1 MLRID
6 RRLFAHIEWPL
17 LVLALLVV
25 GVGLTTI
32 LSATHH
38 SERLLSPYVIRQAT
52 FAGAGLLLMLFA
64 MSIDYRSLNRYA
76 YGVYAAVVV
85 ALLAVP
91 IIGVSGGGAK
101 RWLSIGP
108 FGLQPSEFMKVAL
121 VIALAHQL
129 HRWAGERHLPFR
141 RLLMPTVLIA
151 IPAGLILKQPDLGTA
166 IALAMGAFT
175 VLMVAGLPA
184 RLLIISALVVGPLMP
199 YAWHHL
205 KPYQQRRLTSFVDP
219 QSDPLGSGYHV
230 LQSQI
235 AIGSGQFY
243 GKGYLRGTQ
252 NKLNFLPEQHTDFI
266 FSVYAEEWGFIGA
279 AALLSL
285 YLALILRGAYIASR
299 ARDNLGALL
308 AAGLTGTI
316 FWQVA
321 INIAMT
327 SGSLPVVGITLPF
340 LSYGGSS
347 MLASF
352 AAVGLAANVARSCP
366 RATGAAPL
374 PAARLAPT

>member
-6 RRLFAHIEWPL
+6 RRLLAHIEWPL
-17 LVLALLVV
+17 LILALLVS
-25 GVGLTTI
+25 GVGLVTI

-38 SERLLSPYVIRQAT
+38 SDRMLSPYVVRQAS
-52 FAGAGLLLMLFA
+52 FLGLGLVLMVVA
-64 MSIDYRSLNRYA
+64 ISVDYRSLGRYA
-76 YGVYAAVVV
+76 YALYAAVVL
-85 ALLAVP
+85 ALVLVP
-91 IIGVSGGGAK
+91 LVGVSGGGAR
-101 RWLSIGP
+101 RWLSLGP

-121 VIALAHQL
+121 AIVLAQQL
-129 HRWAGERHLPFR
+129 HRVAGERRLP
-141 RLLMPTVLIA
+141 LLRLIA
-151 IPAGLILKQPDLGTA
+151 PAVLVGIPAALILKQPDLGSA
-166 IALAMGAFT
+166 IALTMGAFT
-175 VLMVAGLPA
+175 VLIIAGLPV
-184 RLLIISALVVGPLMP
+184 RLLVIAAVITGPLLP

-235 AIGSGQFY
+235 AIGSGRVH

-266 FSVYAEEWGFIGA
+266 FSVYAEEWGFAGA
-279 AALLSL
+279 VLLLLL

-316 FWQVA
+316 FWQVV

-327 SGSLPVVGITLPF
+327 SGVVPVVGITLPF

-347 MLASF
+347 MLALLTSI
-352 AAVGLAANVARSCP
+352 GLMMNVSMRRYAY
-366 RATGAAPL
+366 
-374 PAARLAPT
+374 

>member
-6 RRLFAHIEWPL
+6 RRLLAHIEWPL
-17 LVLALLVV
+17 FVVAMLVI
-25 GVGLTTI
+25 GVGLMTI

-38 SERLLSPYVIRQAT
+38 SERLLSPYVVRQAT
-52 FAGAGLLLMLFA
+52 FVGMGLVGMVLA
-64 MSIDYRSLNRYA
+64 ISIDYRSLNRYA
-76 YGVYAAVVV
+76 YVIYGAVVL

-91 IIGVSGGGAK
+91 FVGVRGGGAR
-101 RWLSIGP
+101 RWLTIGS

-129 HRWAGERHLPFR
+129 HRVAGERRLPML
-141 RLLMPTVLIA
+141 RLIGPAVLIG
-151 IPAGLILKQPDLGTA
+151 IPAALILKQPDLGTA
-166 IALAMGAFT
+166 IALGMGAFT
-175 VLMVAGLPA
+175 VLMIAGLPV
-184 RLLIISALVVGPLMP
+184 RLLVIAAMIIGPMLP

-219 QSDPLGSGYHV
+219 QADPLGSGYHV

-235 AIGSGQFY
+235 AIGSGQLH

-252 NKLNFLPEQHTDFI
+252 NQLNFLPEQHTDFI
-266 FSVYAEEWGFIGA
+266 FSVFAEEWGFAGA
-279 AALLSL
+279 GVLLIL
-285 YLALILRGAYIASR
+285 YLALILRGAYIAHR

-308 AAGLTGTI
+308 AADLTGTI
-316 FWQVA
+316 FWQVV

-327 SGSLPVVGITLPF
+327 SGVLPVVGITLPF

-347 MLASF
+347 MLALLLSI
-352 AAVGLAANVARSCP
+352 GLLMNVSMR
-366 RATGAAPL
+366 RFTF
-374 PAARLAPT
+374 

>member
-6 RRLFAHIEWPL
+6 RRLLAHIEWPL
-17 LVLALLVV
+17 LILALLVSA
-25 GVGLTTI
+25 VGLVTI

-38 SERLLSPYVIRQAT
+38 SDRLLTPYVVRQAT
-52 FAGAGLLLMLFA
+52 FASLGLVLMVVA
-64 MSIDYRSLNRYA
+64 ISIDYRSLNRYA
-76 YGVYAAVVV
+76 YALYAAVLL

-91 IIGVSGGGAK
+91 FIGVSGGGAR
-101 RWLSIGP
+101 RWLSLGP

-121 VIALAHQL
+121 VLALAHQL
-129 HRWAGERHLPFR
+129 HRVAGERRLPLR
-141 RLLMPTVLIA
+141 RLIA
-151 IPAGLILKQPDLGTA
+151 PAILVGIPAGLILKQPDLGTA

-175 VLMVAGLPA
+175 VLMVAGLPV
-184 RLLIISALVVGPLMP
+184 RLLVISALVIGPLLP
-199 YAWHHL
+199 YGWHHL

-219 QSDPLGSGYHV
+219 ESDPLGSGYHV

-235 AIGSGQFY
+235 AIGSGQVH

-266 FSVYAEEWGFIGA
+266 FSVFAEEWGFVGA
-279 AALLSL
+279 AVLLLL

-316 FWQVA
+316 FWQVV

-327 SGSLPVVGITLPF
+327 SGVLPVVGITLPF

-347 MLASF
+347 MLALLTSI
-352 AAVGLAANVARSCP
+352 GLLMNVSMR
-366 RATGAAPL
+366 RYTF
-374 PAARLAPT
+374 

>member
-6 RRLFAHIEWPL
+6 RRLLAHIEWPL
-17 LVLALLVV
+17 LILTVLVV
-25 GVGLTTI
+25 SVGLVTI

-38 SERLLSPYVIRQAT
+38 SERLLSPYAVRQAS
-52 FAGAGLLLMLFA
+52 FVGMGLVAMLVA

-76 YGVYAAVVV
+76 YVLYGAVVL
-85 ALLAVP
+85 ALVAVP
-91 IIGVSGGGAK
+91 LIGVSGGGAR
-101 RWLSIGP
+101 RWLSIGS
-108 FGLQPSEFMKVAL
+108 FALQPSEFMKVAL

-129 HRWAGERHLPFR
+129 HRVAGEP
-141 RLLMPTVLIA
+141 RLRILRLFAPAVLIA

-166 IALAMGAFT
+166 IALGMGAFT
-175 VLMVAGLPA
+175 VLMIAGLPM
-184 RLLIISALVVGPLMP
+184 RLLIIAAIIIGPLLP

-219 QSDPLGSGYHV
+219 QADPLGSGYHV

-235 AIGSGQFY
+235 AIGSGQLH
-243 GKGYLRGTQ
+243 GKGYLHGTQ

-266 FSVYAEEWGFIGA
+266 FSVFAEEWGFAGA
-279 AALLSL
+279 VVLLVL
-285 YLALILRGAYIASR
+285 YLGLILRGAYIAHR

-316 FWQVA
+316 FWQMA

-327 SGSLPVVGITLPF
+327 SGVLPVVGITLPF

-347 MLASF
+347 MLALLISI
-352 AAVGLAANVARSCP
+352 GLLMNVSMRRYAYR
-366 RATGAAPL
+366 
-374 PAARLAPT
+374 

>member
-6 RRLFAHIEWPL
+6 RRLLAHVEWPL
-17 LVLALLVV
+17 LVLALLVS
-25 GVGLTTI
+25 GVGLVTI

-38 SERLLSPYVIRQAT
+38 ADRLLSPYVVRQAT
-52 FAGAGLLLMLFA
+52 FAGLGLVLMVIA
-64 MSIDYRSLNRYA
+64 ISVDYRSLNRYA
-76 YGVYAAVVV
+76 YALYALGVFM
-85 ALLAVP
+85 LLLVP
-91 IIGVSGGGAK
+91 LIGVSGGGAR
-101 RWLSIGP
+101 RWLSLGAV
-108 FGLQPSEFMKVAL
+108 GVQPSEFMKVTLIL
-121 VIALAHQL
+121 VLAHQL
-129 HRWAGERHLPFR
+129 HRIAGERRLALR
-141 RLLMPTVLIA
+141 RLIIPLLLIGL
-151 IPAGLILKQPDLGTA
+151 PAGLILKQPDLGTA

-175 VLMVAGLPA
+175 LLMIAGLPV
-184 RLLIISALVVGPLMP
+184 RLLLGVALVVGPLLP

-219 QSDPLGSGYHV
+219 EADPLGSGYHV

-235 AIGSGQFY
+235 AIGSGQVH

-266 FSVYAEEWGFIGA
+266 FSVFAEEWGFAGA
-279 AALLSL
+279 VVLLVL

-316 FWQVA
+316 FWQVV

-327 SGSLPVVGITLPF
+327 SGVVPVVGITLPF

-347 MLASF
+347 MLALLASI
-352 AAVGLAANVARSCP
+352 GLLMNVSMR
-366 RATGAAPL
+366 RYTY
-374 PAARLAPT
+374 

>member
-6 RRLFAHIEWPL
+6 RRLLAHIEWPL
-17 LVLALLVV
+17 LILALLVT

-38 SERLLSPYVIRQAT
+38 SERLLSPFVVRQAV
-52 FAGAGLLLMLFA
+52 FAGFGLVLMTIA
-64 MSIDYRSLNRYA
+64 VSIDYRSLNRYA
-76 YGVYAAVVV
+76 YVFYAAVVG
-85 ALLAVP
+85 ALVLVP
-91 IIGVSGGGAK
+91 VIGVSGGGAK
-101 RWLSIGP
+101 RWLNIGP

-121 VIALAHQL
+121 VLALAHQL
-129 HRWAGERHLPFR
+129 HRVAGER
-141 RLLMPTVLIA
+141 RLSVLRLIGPAVLVA
-151 IPAGLILKQPDLGTA
+151 IPGALILKQPDLGTA

-175 VLMVAGLPA
+175 VLMMAGLPA
-184 RLLIISALVVGPLMP
+184 RLLVIAALIIGPLLP
-199 YAWHHL
+199 YGWHHL

-219 QSDPLGSGYHV
+219 QADPLGSGYHV

-235 AIGSGQFY
+235 AIGSGEFH
-243 GKGYLRGTQ
+243 GKGYLHGTQ

-266 FSVYAEEWGFIGA
+266 FSVFAEEWGFLGA
-279 AALLSL
+279 AVLLVL

-316 FWQVA
+316 FWQVM
-321 INIAMT
+321 INIGMT
-327 SGSLPVVGITLPF
+327 SGVLPVVGITLPF

-347 MLASF
+347 MLALMTSI
-352 AAVGLAANVARSCP
+352 GLLMNISMRRYAYR
-366 RATGAAPL
+366 
-374 PAARLAPT
+374 

>member
-6 RRLFAHIEWPL
+6 RRLLAHIEWPL
-17 LVLALLVV
+17 LILALLVV
-25 GVGLTTI
+25 GVGLMTI

-38 SERLLSPYVIRQAT
+38 SERLLSTYVVRQAS
-52 FAGAGLLLMLFA
+52 FAGLGLVLMVVA
-64 MSIDYRSLNRYA
+64 VGIDYRSLNRYA
-76 YGVYAAVVV
+76 YALYAAIV
-85 ALLAVP
+85 AALALVP
-91 IIGVSGGGAK
+91 LIGVSGGGAK

-129 HRWAGERHLPFR
+129 HRVAGER
-141 RLLMPTVLIA
+141 RLRVLRLVGPLVLIA
-151 IPAGLILKQPDLGTA
+151 IPVALILKQPDLGTA
-166 IALAMGAFT
+166 IALCMGAFT
-175 VLMVAGLPA
+175 VLMMAGLPV
-184 RLLIISALVVGPLMP
+184 RLLVIAALIAGPLLP

-219 QSDPLGSGYHV
+219 QADPLGSGYHV

-235 AIGSGQFY
+235 AIGSGQVH
-243 GKGYLRGTQ
+243 GKGYLHGTQ

-266 FSVYAEEWGFIGA
+266 FSVYAEEWGFAGA
-279 AALLSL
+279 AALLLL

-308 AAGLTGTI
+308 VAGLTGTI
-316 FWQVA
+316 FWQVM
-321 INIAMT
+321 INVGMT
-327 SGSLPVVGITLPF
+327 SGVLPVVGITLPF

-347 MLASF
+347 MLALLTSI
-352 AAVGLAANVARSCP
+352 GLMMNVSMRRYAYR
-366 RATGAAPL
+366 
-374 PAARLAPT
+374 